1 MHCPL
6 PKLFSHLIVFGVS
19 LLISLSQVDAQTAKS
34 FSTES
39 KSAGVSTPLSPED
52 IIQVDVFQE
61 ADLQTKARISQAG
74 TITFPLIG
82 EVKIAGMSPENAAL
96 AIRNQLAK
104 DYIVNPQVTVT
115 VTEYAKR
122 RFTVLGQVQKPGAY
136 EMPDRDQINLLQ
148 AIGSAGG
155 YTRIADAGDIRV
167 KRTID
172 GKDTIYKLN
181 AKNIANGKDPNGF
194 IIQSGDIIT
203 VGESVF

>member
-1 MHCPL
+1 MHRPL
-6 PKLFSHLIVFGVS
+6 PKLFSRLVVLGAS
-19 LLISLSQVDAQTAKS
+19 LLIFLSQADAQTAKS
-34 FSTES
+34 STSDS
-39 KSAGVSTPLSPED
+39 KSPGLSTPLSPED

-96 AIRNQLAK
+96 LIRNQLAK

-136 EMPDRDQINLLQ
+136 EMPDRDQVSLLQ
-148 AIGSAGG
+148 AIGTAGG

-181 AKNIANGKDPNGF
+181 AKNIASGKDPNGF